1 MRSLKL
7 SLAIL
12 FVFIS
17 ACSSLGSNN
26 DENLASAGE
35 TDDDAEADANSE
47 DIQALG
53 ALAATELPD
62 RSCGMILWTLDA
74 QRPSPVFRYVA
85 GKKAEVVV
93 GNRPVELV
101 RVAGSGVSGFGVYES
116 QEFESEDGLRVEVTN
131 QFGVGFDGGAYLERG
146 LVKVHSPEGW
156 SVVAPAAGIAGCR
169 S

>member
-7 SLAIL
+7 LLAMVL
-12 FVFIS
+12 VLVS
-17 ACSSLGSNN
+17 ACSSLGSSRG
-26 DENLASAGE
+26 DEAASVTEA
-35 TDDDAEADANSE
+35 DDDGEAGANGEDA
-47 DIQALG
+47 QTLG

-62 RSCGMILWTLDA
+62 RSCGMILWTLDE

-85 GKKAEVVV
+85 GKTADIVI
-93 GNRPVELV
+93 GNRPIELV
-101 RVAGSGVSGFGVYES
+101 RTVGNGVAGFGVYER
-116 QEFESEDGLRVEVTN
+116 QEFESEDGFRVEVTN